1 VVVVVVVVVIMM
13 DSQYP
18 TLGRV
23 KSGSKTKQK
32 GGSNNKQSNPI
43 QMWTE
48 SILGLLAKKPGL
60 KVVVANL
67 SIGRKQLP
75 LQLMMMFG
83 VKQQFSRVRIG
94 EENKQK
100 KN

>member
-1 VVVVVVVVVIMM
+1 VVVVVVVVVVIMM

-18 TLGRV
+18 TTLGRV

-43 QMWTE
+43 QMWTKHIRIACKE
-48 SILGLLAKKPGL
+48 PGL
-60 KVVVANL
+60 KVVVVANL

-75 LQLMMMFG
+75 PTDDDVWCQTTIL
-83 VKQQFSRVRIG
+83 KSA
-94 EENKQK
+94 N
-100 KN
+100 